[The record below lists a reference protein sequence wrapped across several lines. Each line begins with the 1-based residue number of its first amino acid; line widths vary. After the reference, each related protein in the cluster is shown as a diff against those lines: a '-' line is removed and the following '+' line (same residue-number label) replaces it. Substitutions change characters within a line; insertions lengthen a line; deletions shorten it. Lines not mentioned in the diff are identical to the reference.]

1 MIDIKA
7 LAIQLRGAAEQLDQ
21 LADVFGSIGGTT
33 KRKGRTGTRK
43 PMSAASRKKISDA
56 ARARWAKQKK
66 SA

>member
-1 MIDIKA
+1 MDLRA
-7 LAIQLRGAAEQLDQ
+7 LAITLRGAAAQLDE
-21 LADVFGSIGGTT
+21 LATVFGSIGGS
-33 KRKGRTGTRK
+33 KKKGRTGKRP